1 MVSPAGSF
9 AASWGLL
16 QADVNAA
23 AMLKPTAAN
32 SSRRGALVCRI
43 TIPPCERLVKASA
56 CWRCS
61 HTLGVA

>member
-1 MVSPAGSF
+1 MTREEMLRA
-9 AASWGLL
+9 L

-43 TIPPCERLVKASA
+43 TLPPYKPCVNALLRPAPA
-56 CWRCS
+56 G
-61 HTLGVA
+61 GVRTR